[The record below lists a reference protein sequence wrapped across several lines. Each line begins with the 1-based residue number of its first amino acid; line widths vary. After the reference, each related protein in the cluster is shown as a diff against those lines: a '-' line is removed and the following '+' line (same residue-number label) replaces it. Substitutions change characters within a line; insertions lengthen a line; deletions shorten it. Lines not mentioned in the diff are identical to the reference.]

1 MASRRGTPIL
11 LGMVGG
17 VFALVVSGLAA
28 LTALGPLL
36 LGVHLIVCELQ
47 ARRFARIQRL
57 EDLAAPGTL
66 IGDALIRIESA
77 QANAQGEGL
86 SQALA
91 HRSDGFFFEDE
102 GGRGEALNRRLA
114 HLFVARQQLAHE
126 FDHAAARWSMAISRR
141 SVARFGVLVFV
152 GAIMLL
158 ALCEPPGAAT
168 FVYGDPQFGPARL
181 GLSAAGALA
190 ALGVMGLAGR
200 WAAYALVEGLSALE
214 PQIGAHAYA
223 AEMAVAI

>member
-1 MASRRGTPIL
+1 MASQRGTPIL
-11 LGMVGG
+11 LGLVGG
-17 VFALVVSGLAA
+17 LFALVICGLAG

-36 LGVHLIVCELQ
+36 LGVHLIVSELR

-126 FDHAAARWSMAISRR
+126 FDHAAARWSMAISQR
-141 SVARFGVLVFV
+141 SAARFGVLLFV
-152 GAIMLL
+152 GALMLL

-168 FVYGDPQFGPARL
+168 FVYGDLQSGPVRL
-181 GLSAAGALA
+181 GLSAAAALA
-190 ALGVMGLAGR
+190 ALGAMGLAGR

-214 PQIGAHAYA
+214 PQMGAHAYA
-223 AEMAVAI
+223 AEMAVAV